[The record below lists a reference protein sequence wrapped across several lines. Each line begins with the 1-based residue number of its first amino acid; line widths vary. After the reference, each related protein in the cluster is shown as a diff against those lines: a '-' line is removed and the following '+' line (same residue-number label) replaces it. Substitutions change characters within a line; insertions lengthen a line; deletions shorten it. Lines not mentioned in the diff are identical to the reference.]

1 MTKTMSMKTIILSI
15 SGIALLILIAAAIFI
30 FFSLFGAP
38 QSNAEPERFIISL
51 NESKQDAIKKL
62 HEQGFIKSEWSFNY
76 ALKQDN
82 LQPGG
87 YKISKSMNAW
97 EMADT
102 FNQGPYMKWVVIPEG
117 LRKEQIADLIADAL
131 GWTNQQKSEW
141 ITEYTAMKYDQIEG
155 VYFPDTYL
163 LPKEETG
170 LQIADRL
177 RAKFNEKFQ
186 PYADKF
192 VKENV
197 KWTTALKVASLVQR
211 EAANKA
217 DMPLIAGI
225 IWNRLLNDPP
235 MKLEIDATVQY
246 ALGEPGNWWPKIKPT
261 DYETNSLYNTY
272 LQTGLPPHPICNP
285 GLDAIDAV
293 LNPTETDC
301 LYYLHDSNGQTHCAK
316 TYEEHKANVEQY
328 LKN

>member
-1 MTKTMSMKTIILSI
+1 MTKPINTKIIILSI
-15 SGIALLILIAAAIFI
+15 SGIVLLTLIAVGLFTY
-30 FFSLFGAP
+30 FSLFSAP
-38 QSNAEPERFIISL
+38 QSKAEPERFIVSQ
-51 NESKQDAIKKL
+51 NAKTQDTIKKL
-62 HEQGFIKSEWSFNY
+62 HDQGFIKSEWAMGY
-76 ALKQDN
+76 ALKGKEIV
-82 LQPGG
+82 PGG
-87 YKISKSMNAW
+87 YKISKSVNAW
-97 EMADT
+97 EMAKALT
-102 FNQGPYMKWVVIPEG
+102 QEPYMKWVVIPEG
-117 LRKEQIADLIADAL
+117 LRKEQIADLIGNAL
-131 GWTNQQKSEW
+131 GWTDQQKSDW
-141 ITEYTAMKYDQIEG
+141 INKYTAMKYDETEG

-163 LPKEETG
+163 LPKDETG

-246 ALGEPGNWWPKIKPT
+246 ALGEPGNWWPKIKPA
-261 DYETNSLYNTY
+261 DYRTESSYNTY
-272 LQTGLPPHPICNP
+272 LNKGLPPHPICNP
-285 GLDAIDAV
+285 GLDAISAT
-293 LNPTETDC
+293 LNPAETDC

-316 TYEEHKANVEQY
+316 TYEEHKANIEKY
-328 LKN
+328 LK

>member
-1 MTKTMSMKTIILSI
+1 VGLF
-15 SGIALLILIAAAIFI
+15 AY
-30 FFSLFGAP
+30 FSLFGAP
-38 QSNAEPERFIISL
+38 QSKAEPERFIVSQ
-51 NESKQDAIKKL
+51 NAKTQDTIKKL
-62 HEQGFIKSEWSFNY
+62 HDQGFVKSEW
-76 ALKQDN
+76 ALGYTLKGNDI
-82 LQPGG
+82 QPGG
-87 YKISKSMNAW
+87 YKISKSMTAW
-97 EMADT
+97 EMAKALT
-102 FNQGPYMKWVVIPEG
+102 QEPYMKWVVIPEG
-117 LRKEQIADLIADAL
+117 LRKEQIADLIAEEL
-131 GWTNQQKSEW
+131 GWTDQQKAEW
-141 ITEYTAMKYDQIEG
+141 INKYTAMKYDETEG

-163 LPKEETG
+163 LPKDETG

-177 RAKFNEKFQ
+177 RTKFNEKFQ

-246 ALGEPGNWWPKIKPT
+246 ALGESGNWWPKIKPT
-261 DYETNSLYNTY
+261 DYKTDSAYNTY
-272 LQTGLPPHPICNP
+272 LHTGLPPHPICNP
-285 GLDAIDAV
+285 GLDAISAT

-301 LYYLHDSNGQTHCAK
+301 LYYLHDSSGQTHCAK
-316 TYEEHKANVEQY
+316 TYEEHKLNIEKY
-328 LKN
+328 LK